1 MFGALFGYGDEEVG
15 VNSVVEALPV
25 VQEAASEFDTINSTL
40 EVEIAKLSAQNQQ
53 QTEMMTEMM
62 ERIAKLEEQV
72 NKGAWDK
79 FKEVLQ
85 DFGKK
90 LQEFGQAIKNSALL
104 QWVYEGLC
112 QIGCKIERAVANVQE
127 KVAEWSRGKEMAS
140 LDKAFEKAG
149 NAIDKVANKRD
160 LDLGGEA
167 HDGLGSDLAAA
178 KAELE
183 ERHEQQRRAAQEK
196 LTEINK
202 RHDAHKATRQ
212 EHGTKMQV
220 AVREAGR
227 AVQAKAGSFVEKV
240 QNARSSGQGQSQG
253 RV

>member
-1 MFGALFGYGDEEVG
+1 MFSMFYGGDSGNEYDVTGEV
-15 VNSVVEALPV
+15 LPV

-40 EVEIAKLSAQNQQ
+40 QAEIAKLSAQNQH

-79 FKEVLQ
+79 FKEGLQ

-90 LQEFGQAIKNSALL
+90 LQEFGQAIKNSALV

-112 QIGCKIERAVANVQE
+112 QIGCKIERDVANVQE

-183 ERHEQQRRAAQEK
+183 ARHEEQRRVAQDK
-196 LTEINK
+196 LNKINE

-220 AVREAGR
+220 AVREAGK
-227 AVQAKAGSFVEKV
+227 AAKAGAKSFVEKV

-253 RV
+253 RGA

>member
-1 MFGALFGYGDEEVG
+1 MLGSLFSYGGDEYEYDVMG
-15 VNSVVEALPV
+15 EALPV
-25 VQEAASEFDTINSTL
+25 VQDAANEFDTISSTL

-53 QTEMMTEMM
+53 QTEMTTEMM

-72 NKGAWDK
+72 NKGACDK
-79 FKEVLQ
+79 FKEGLQ

-90 LQEFGQAIKNSALL
+90 LKELGQAIKNSALV
-104 QWVYEGLC
+104 QWAYEGLC
-112 QIGCKIERAVANVQE
+112 QIGCKIERAVASVQE

-160 LDLGGEA
+160 LDLGSDA
-167 HDGLGSDLAAA
+167 HNGLGSDLAAA

-183 ERHEQQRRAAQEK
+183 ARHEEQRRAAQEK

-202 RHDAHKATRQ
+202 KHNAHKTARQ

-220 AVREAGR
+220 AVKEA
-227 AVQAKAGSFVEKV
+227 VKAKAGSFVEKV
-240 QNARSSGQGQSQG
+240 QNARSSGQNQSQG
-253 RV
+253 RGT